1 MMITYTTPLW
11 KHTDKANYSVLLGE
25 SNRDALL
32 LEITGY
38 MLWGTVTISQRA
50 EERLLKVLLKR
61 KERLEEND
69 DY

>member
-32 LEITGY
+32 LEITGH
-38 MLWGTVTISQRA
+38 MLWGTVTISRRA
-50 EERLLKVLLKR
+50 EDRLLKVLLDR
-61 KERLEEND
+61 KERLEENEKH
-69 DY
+69 